1 MKKGEPARDQV
12 RRKILYLASDYKE
25 HTISEFLKECGCAKN
40 TIYKYIRELVEDER
54 LGAHLPLTRN
64 GFKPRFTI
72 TAKGFQEWAR
82 MDLKEMLS
90 SEKARR
96 LSPEALQKVRALL
109 EGFIREIPKE
119 FEKDEEEGR

>member
-12 RRKILYLASDYKE
+12 RTKILYLASDDKE

-40 TIYKYIRELVEDER
+40 TVYKYIQELVEDEC
-54 LGAHLPLTRN
+54 LLAHLTKK
-64 GFKPRFTI
+64 GFKPRFII
-72 TAKGFQEWAR
+72 TTKGFQEWAR

-96 LSPEALQKVRALL
+96 LSPEALQEVRAFL
-109 EGFIREIPKE
+109 EERIREIPQE
-119 FEKDEEEGR
+119 FEKDDRKGGEK